1 MIERKLIIGLGN
13 PEEERK
19 ETRHN
24 IGWMCIDK
32 LVGDGQYIEKEY
44 GLVFETPEAIYL
56 KPTVGMNSSGEAVKA
71 AMTEYEIEA
80 KDILVIVDDLDLDF
94 GRLRLKG
101 KGSTRHNGLKS
112 IEECIGTQK
121 YDRLKF
127 GISHDFQEGG
137 QFDYV
142 LSPFT
147 ENEVA
152 QLPYLIEMV
161 SDGIKNHYLV
171 EPNKDKVMNV
181 INNG

>member
-1 MIERKLIIGLGN
+1 MERKLIIGLGN

-32 LVGDGQYIEKEY
+32 LVGNNQYCEKDY
-44 GLVFETPEAIYL
+44 GFVFETLEAIYL
-56 KPTVGMNSSGEAVKA
+56 KPTVGMNSSGKSIKA
-71 AMTEYEIEA
+71 AMIEYGIEA
-80 KDILVIVDDLDLDF
+80 ENILVIVDDLDLEF

-101 KGSTRHNGLKS
+101 KGSTRHNGLRS
-112 IEECIGTQK
+112 VEECIGTQK

-127 GISHDFQEGG
+127 GIGHDFQEGG

-147 ENEVA
+147 ENEIA
-152 QLPYLIEMV
+152 QLPYLLEKV
-161 SDGIKNHYLV
+161 VDGIKNHYLV

>member
-1 MIERKLIIGLGN
+1 
-13 PEEERK
+13 
-19 ETRHN
+19 
-24 IGWMCIDK
+24 MCIDG
-32 LVGDGQYIEKEY
+32 LVGQEYIKKEY
-44 GLVFETPEAIYL
+44 GLICETEEAIYL
-56 KPTVGMNSSGEAVKA
+56 KPTVGMNSSGEAVRDC
-71 AMTEYEIEA
+71 MTEYGVEA
-80 KDILVIVDDLDLDF
+80 KDILVIVDDLDLEF

-101 KGSTRHNGLKS
+101 KGSTRHNGLRS

-127 GISHDFQEGG
+127 GIGHNFEEGG

-147 ENEVA
+147 ENEQA
-152 QLPYLIEMV
+152 QLPYLIEKV
-161 SDGIKNHYLV
+161 VDGIKNHYLV